1 MVTARC
7 CLVVLLL
14 QTLGY
19 LVFLRGFFP
28 PKIVLPDVS
37 SFSDEISPFENAG
50 EPHFDRLVIMVV
62 DAMRSDFMYSSE
74 NSKMSYLHSLIH
86 RGIAIPYTA
95 HSDPPTVT
103 LPRLKAI
110 TTGGTPSFIDAILNV
125 ADENDQSQSLAK
137 SDSWLRQ
144 LKMNGKNRTFHFFG
158 DDTWLKL
165 YPPDLYFEKFDG
177 TSSFFVSD
185 FTEVD
190 NNVTRHLENEL
201 KSDEWDVLIL
211 HYLGM
216 DHIGHKGGPHSPFM
230 APKQI
235 EMDNVVREIFE
246 LTIENS
252 PSTLMVLMGDHGM
265 NEVGNHGGSSKG
277 ETSPGMVLISQK
289 LSDTSLGSPCPV
301 AHRLNFDYYNSISQ
315 IDIVPTLAALF
326 NFPIPR
332 NNLGVIMPEV
342 LKLWDT
348 ELAKKKVLF
357 ENCKQFMALLRESY
371 GLNEQRYAEIMH
383 EYLELESPE
392 SGVPELLQ
400 FLKKYQ
406 STLSASATK
415 YSYPSLA
422 IGFTLIVIS
431 FFCSLLILKAYFHRE
446 LNENNPQIAW
456 LVGPSALFALHYHG
470 SSLIEEEHQL
480 WWLAMVFL
488 LVWFSF
494 HQSLSGL
501 CNLTVV
507 MLCLR
512 LIKGWNDSGQKVSS
526 SVTIAKFVLESSTAL
541 WILVAMT
548 YGVISMLL
556 VRTAIRLAHGF
567 HLHQSKSLKIAK
579 LVWGI
584 FLTVMVGILAAISA
598 TFKASQTHLDG
609 QKYPAWLGSFSARF
623 CDLIGV
629 CGPSQTWISQECN
642 IQLSRMF
649 TGGLTGLLFLRIL
662 VGGKLTLKSHFIED
676 FLNLS
681 TLGLIH
687 QSRVET
693 IPIYLLFTIMRISIY
708 RIGWPR
714 TSNADWVSPVL
725 CKTTFVLCVQ
735 NLTFFSIGNTN
746 LLATIDLTNAYN
758 GISEYNVALV
768 GVLTFISNFGTALY
782 WSLAGLQLMSHE
794 SISDDRPARENE
806 VHHFKRAMFL
816 RSSILL
822 LFYSICMINLTASC
836 FNLRFHLFIWSV
848 FSPKLLYFASWS
860 ILVNFLVDF
869 AYALCIVTV
878 C

>member
-1 MVTARC
+1 MK
-7 CLVVLLL
+7 
-14 QTLGY
+14 
-19 LVFLRGFFP
+19 GFFP
-28 PKIVLPDVS
+28 PKIVLPDVA
-37 SFSDEISPFENAG
+37 SFSDDFSPFHNAG
-50 EPHFDRLVIMVV
+50 ESHFDRLVIMVV
-62 DAMRSDFMYSSE
+62 DAMRSDFMYSSD
-74 NSKMSYLHSLIH
+74 NSKMSYLHSLVR

-144 LKMNGKNRTFHFFG
+144 LKFNGRKKTFHFFG

-190 NNVTRHLENEL
+190 NNVTRHLKNEL

-230 APKQI
+230 PPKQA
-235 EMDNVVREIFE
+235 EMDDVVRTIFE

-252 PSTLMVLMGDHGM
+252 PSTLMILMGDHGM

-277 ETSPGMVLISQK
+277 ETSPGMVLISKK
-289 LSDTSLGSPCPV
+289 LADTNLGSACPV
-301 AHRLNFDYYNSISQ
+301 ESRPNFDYFNSISQ

-326 NFPIPR
+326 NFPIPK

-342 LKLWDT
+342 LKLWDS
-348 ELAKKKVLF
+348 ELAKKKVLL
-357 ENCKQFMALLRESY
+357 ENCKQFLALLRESY
-371 GLNEQRYAEIMH
+371 GHNEAKFAEIMH
-383 EYLELESPE
+383 EFLGLESPE
-392 SGVPELLQ
+392 SGVQELFQ

-422 IGFTLIVIS
+422 IGFTFIVIS
-431 FFCSLLILKAYFHRE
+431 FVCSLLILEAFFRRE
-446 LNENNPQIAW
+446 SSKKYQHIAW
-456 LVGPSALFALHYHG
+456 LIAPGTLFALHYHG

-488 LVWFSF
+488 LAWLTF

-501 CNLTVV
+501 CNLTIV

-526 SVTIAKFVLESSTAL
+526 SFTIAKFVLESGTAL
-541 WILVAMT
+541 WVLVAVS
-548 YGVISMLL
+548 YVVISMLL
-556 VRTAIRLAHGF
+556 VRTAIRLVHVSS
-567 HLHQSKSLKIAK
+567 LHHSKAGKIAK
-579 LVWGI
+579 LI
-584 FLTVMVGILAAISA
+584 CCICFAVMIGILASFSA

-609 QKYPAWLGSFSARF
+609 QNYPFWIGSFSAQF
-623 CDLIGV
+623 CALIGV
-629 CGPSQTWISQECN
+629 CGPSQTWLSQECN
-642 IQLSRMF
+642 IHLSRVF
-649 TGGLTGLLFLRIL
+649 TGGLVGLIFLRIL
-662 VGGKLTLKSHFIED
+662 VGGKSSSKSHSVED
-676 FLNLS
+676 ILNLS
-681 TLGLIH
+681 ALGLMH

-693 IPIYLLFTIMRISIY
+693 IPIFLLFTIIRISLH
-708 RIGWPR
+708 RVNWPR
-714 TSNADWVSPVL
+714 TSNADWVSPIL
-725 CKTTFVLCVQ
+725 FKTAFVLCIQ

-758 GISEYNVALV
+758 GISEYSVMSV
-768 GVLTFISNFGTALY
+768 GVLTFVSNFGTTLY
-782 WSLAGLQLMSHE
+782 WSLAGLQLMDHE
-794 SISDDRPARENE
+794 SSDDDKPAREF
-806 VHHFKRAMFL
+806 HFKRAMLL
-816 RSSILL
+816 RSTILL
-822 LFYSICMINLTASC
+822 IFYSICMINLTASC

-869 AYALCIVTV
+869 VFALCVVTV